1 MSDGDLDAAVQ
12 AIRAERGEVRKKT
25 QTLYDQLRS
34 ANENAKE
41 VAQNELCRA
50 LVERLELAER
60 EAAELDDMIS
70 LAQNSS

>member
-1 MSDGDLDAAVQ
+1 MSDGDSGTAVQ
-12 AIRAERGEVRKKT
+12 KIRAEISEVRKKT

-34 ANENAKE
+34 TNENAKE
-41 VAQNELCRA
+41 VARNELCRA

-60 EAAELDDMIS
+60 EASELDDMIS